1 MIMQNMPK
9 ISVIVPIYNKELF
22 LKKSVSSILEQ
33 TEKDIKIILVDDG
46 STDDSSKICE
56 EFAKKDSRVLYKR
69 KENGG
74 LTSARNY
81 GLRYASGEY
90 IAFVDPD
97 DYIEKD
103 AYEKM
108 LAYSKN
114 ADIVIGG
121 LVNEIGKKR
130 IFRVMPKNMEG
141 FYKNE
146 EIRRDIL
153 PRFLV
158 YGKNVGK
165 DLLLAATHIFL
176 FKKKFL
182 DEQGISSD
190 ESITYSEDWLFSLEA
205 IFKAKT
211 LVVLH
216 NIHYHYVSN
225 PLGLTENYNPKVIK
239 DYIEVL
245 RKLDHKGILS
255 CIPAPY
261 SANPNLILNFFQQA
275 VRNLALK
282 KDSVFNLSKELDTFF
297 EIDYFRD
304 LGKTIKPR
312 NIYIKKRVIF
322 YLIKFKCPLMLIL
335 LYKYIQYF
343 NKNLGIKSLGS
354 L

>member
-1 MIMQNMPK
+1 MQNTPK
-9 ISVIVPIYNKELF
+9 ISIIVPIYNKELF
-22 LKKSVSSILEQ
+22 LKKSIISILEQ
-33 TEKDIKIILVDDG
+33 TEKDIEIILVDDG
-46 STDDSSKICE
+46 STDVSSKICE

-74 LTSARNY
+74 STSARNY
-81 GLRYASGEY
+81 GRRYASGEY

-108 LAYSKN
+108 LTCSKN
-114 ADIVIGG
+114 ADIVMGG
-121 LVNEIGKKR
+121 LVNEIGTKK

-146 EIRRDIL
+146 EIRRKIL

-158 YGKNVGK
+158 YGKNIGE
-165 DLLLAATHIFL
+165 DLLLASMDIFL
-176 FKKKFL
+176 FKKKFI
-182 DEQGISSD
+182 DEQGIFSD

-245 RKLDHKGILS
+245 RKLDNMGILS
-255 CIPAPY
+255 CIPTPY

-275 VRNLALK
+275 VKNLSFK
-282 KDSVFNLSKELDTFF
+282 RDNIFNLSKELNAFF
-297 EIDYFRD
+297 KMDYFKD
-304 LGKTIKPR
+304 LGKTIKPS
-312 NIYIKKRVIF
+312 NIHIKKRIIF
-322 YLIKFKCPLMLIL
+322 YLIKFKCSLMLIL
-335 LYKYIQYF
+335 LYKCAF
-343 NKNLGIKSLGS
+343 NILRKI
-354 L
+354 

>member
-1 MIMQNMPK
+1 MQNTPK

-22 LKKSVSSILEQ
+22 LRKSISSILEQ
-33 TEKDIKIILVDDG
+33 TEKDIEIILVDDG
-46 STDDSSKICE
+46 STDGSSKICE

-81 GLRYASGEY
+81 GRRYASGEY

-114 ADIVIGG
+114 ADIAMGG

-130 IFRVMPKNMEG
+130 IFRVMPKNFEG
-141 FYKNE
+141 FYENE
-146 EIRRDIL
+146 AIRKKIL

-158 YGKNVGK
+158 YGKHIGK
-165 DLLLAATHIFL
+165 DLLLASTDIFL
-176 FKKKFL
+176 FKKNFL
-182 DEQGISSD
+182 DEQSIFSD
-190 ESITYSEDWLFSLEA
+190 ENITYSEDWLFSLEA

-211 LVVLH
+211 LAVLH

-225 PLGLTENYNPKVIK
+225 PLGLTENYNPKVII
-239 DYIEVL
+239 DYVEVL
-245 RKLDHKGILS
+245 RKLDNMGILS
-255 CIPAPY
+255 CIPESY

-275 VRNLALK
+275 VKNLSFK
-282 KDSVFNLSKELDTFF
+282 KEAIFNLSKELNSFF
-297 EIDYFRD
+297 KIDYFKD
-304 LGKTIKPR
+304 LGTTINPR
-312 NIYIKKRVIF
+312 NIHIKKRIIF
-322 YLIKFKCPLMLIL
+322 YLIKFKCSLMLIL
-335 LYKYIQYF
+335 LYKYVF
-343 NKNLGIKSLGS
+343 NILRKI
-354 L
+354 

>member
-1 MIMQNMPK
+1 MIMQNTPK

-22 LKKSVSSILEQ
+22 LEKSVISILEQ
-33 TEKDIKIILVDDG
+33 TEKNIEIILVDDG
-46 STDDSSKICE
+46 STDGSSKICE
-56 EFAKKDSRVLYKR
+56 EFAKKNSRVLYKR

-81 GLRYASGEY
+81 GRLHASGEY

-97 DYIEKD
+97 DYIEKN

-108 LAYSKN
+108 LTYSQN
-114 ADIVIGG
+114 ADIVMGG
-121 LVNEIGKKR
+121 LVNEIGTKK

-146 EIRRDIL
+146 EIRRKIL

-158 YGKNVGK
+158 YGKNIGE
-165 DLLLAATHIFL
+165 DLLLASMDIFL

-182 DEQGISSD
+182 DEQGIFSD

-205 IFKAKT
+205 VFKAKT
-211 LVVLH
+211 FVVLH
-216 NIHYHYVSN
+216 NIHYHYISN

-245 RKLDHKGILS
+245 RKLDNMGILS
-255 CIPAPY
+255 CISEPY
-261 SANPNLILNFFQQA
+261 SANPNLLLNFFQQA
-275 VRNLALK
+275 VKNLSFK
-282 KDSVFNLSKELDTFF
+282 RGSVFNLSKELNTFF
-297 EIDYFRD
+297 KMDYFKD

-322 YLIKFKCPLMLIL
+322 YLIKFKCSLMLIL